1 MSKHQPAQLKIGL
14 KSFLSM
20 VAILGSIMLL
30 VGILTYI
37 IPAGTY
43 EIGPNNEIIPGTYQ
57 VITSTTRL
65 PIWRWL
71 TAPFESLFLAN
82 GSATVMQIIVLLLF
96 LGGSLA
102 IIEDIGGIESLVRVL
117 VRKLAH
123 KRYRALWI
131 ITFVMMLLSSLLGL
145 QEELLILL
153 PIFLVFAKAMGW
165 SRMMALSLVLI
176 TTGVGFT
183 AAMLNPFTIGI
194 VSQLAGIRVTDG
206 LWYRAIIF
214 VVLYFLAVLFLI
226 RLAKWEEKNLVKDT
240 GVVDSIHQEVD
251 SHHHDNRNVRNL
263 IILFSFVIIVMIA
276 AAVVPV
282 LADLGIGMVLM
293 ALSFVFGTFII
304 GIRANGIKKTWKQF
318 IRGVKMISP
327 SIVIVLMAFSIIY
340 IAEKGDILH
349 TAFHYI
355 YGILTSQSPYISVM
369 IIYFFT
375 LIVEFF
381 IPSSTSKSLLIIPL
395 LTLAPIPGIS
405 KNIIALAYLFGDG
418 YTNILYPT
426 CGTLIIGLGLAEVG
440 YLQWVKKT
448 WKFQVALFFISS
460 IFLLIAV
467 WIGL

>member
-1 MSKHQPAQLKIGL
+1 MEQKHTPSIKIGL

-20 VAILGSIMLL
+20 IIILGSIIVL

-37 IPAGTY
+37 IPAGMY
-43 EIGPNNEIIPGTYQ
+43 DIGENNEIIPGTFRY
-57 VITSTTRL
+57 IESATRL
-65 PIWRWL
+65 PFWRWF
-71 TAPFESLFLAN
+71 TAPFEGLFLAK
-82 GSATVMQIIVLLLF
+82 GSITVIQIVVLLLF

-117 VRKLAH
+117 VRKFANR
-123 KRYRALWI
+123 RYQALWI
-131 ITFVMMLLSSLLGL
+131 IALVMMLLSSLLGL

-194 VSQLAGIRVTDG
+194 VSQLANIRVIDG

-214 VVLYFLAVLFLI
+214 IVLYFAAVTFLI
-226 RLAKWEEKNLVKDT
+226 HLAKWEEKNLANKSDVSHFDQSSDAHKQNDAKKVK
-240 GVVDSIHQEVD
+240 
-251 SHHHDNRNVRNL
+251 NL
-263 IILFSFVIIVMIA
+263 IVLFSVVILVMI
-276 AAVVPV
+276 VSSLVPF
-282 LADLGIGMVLM
+282 LAELGIGMVLM
-293 ALSFVFGTFII
+293 ALTFVVGAFII
-304 GIRANGIKKTWKQF
+304 GVKTKGFRPTWRVFAQ
-318 IRGVKMISP
+318 GVKTISP
-327 SIVIVLMAFSIIY
+327 SVLIVLMAFSIIY
-340 IAEKGDILH
+340 IAERGNILH

-355 YGILTSQSPYISVM
+355 YALLTSQSPYVAVM
-369 IIYFFT
+369 IIYIFT

-426 CGTLIIGLGLAEVG
+426 CGTLIIGLGLADVSYVE
-440 YLQWVKKT
+440 WVKKT
-448 WKFQVALFFISS
+448 WKFQVGLFILSS
-460 IFLLIAV
+460 LFLLFAV
-467 WIGL
+467 YIGL